1 MMSLLELYRDDLL
14 NKYASHTFTETAVD
28 DHWQITFKDASL
40 VVVEEVTKQ
49 GKEDAYRLIRE
60 NLEGTFAEKKPEI
73 TSTQRDALT
82 SPAEGTPIL
91 QITDN
96 QVEEYI
102 NGEWRVIGAGSWV
115 VRTAKSVTTTDATE
129 TVIDSFTLGEGETYL
144 VQANIVAQAASE
156 NGRGGAQ
163 KMAVVYRKT
172 SGSAIMQGAVE
183 TVIAR
188 GSNGAWVLD
197 IQVSGNDVQ
206 AIVQGVAATTI
217 TWKVSMQYIQH

>member
-1 MMSLLELYRDDLL
+1 MSLLELYRDDLL
-14 NKYASHTFTETAVD
+14 NKYASHTFTETAVG
-28 DHWQITFKDASL
+28 DHWKITFKNAGS
-40 VVVEEVTKQ
+40 VVIAEVTKQ
-49 GKEDAYRLIRE
+49 GKEDAYKLIRE

-82 SPAEGTPIL
+82 SLAEGTPIL

-102 NGEWRVIGAGSWV
+102 NGGWKVIGGTEWITRASQ
-115 VRTAKSVTTTDATE
+115 TVTTTDATE

-156 NGRGGAQ
+156 SGRGGAQ

-172 SGSAIMQGAVE
+172 SESATMQGAVE

-206 AIVQGVAATTI
+206 AIVQGVASTTI